1 MVCLKAFLSWHC
13 TMTLLCHHRHTATFI
28 LTYEF
33 QNEHLFSFLGL
44 SAIMQYLLACNIIKI
59 MTCVEGDRSDCQPE
73 ASSIARS
80 RRLRA
85 MVVVEG

>member
-1 MVCLKAFLSWHC
+1 MAQVHLRQVAFEHSERGINYFRKVLNS
-13 TMTLLCHHRHTATFI
+13 RIIRI
-28 LTYEF
+28 LTT
-33 QNEHLFSFLGL
+33 S
-44 SAIMQYLLACNIIKI
+44 SVNIIKI
-59 MTCVEGDRSDCQPE
+59 MPYVEGDRSECQPE

>member
-1 MVCLKAFLSWHC
+1 MPFL
-13 TMTLLCHHRHTATFI
+13 
-28 LTYEF
+28 
-33 QNEHLFSFLGL
+33 L
-44 SAIMQYLLACNIIKI
+44 SRSPKYWKHKILLASSSFIPVNKSNLHDNIKI
-59 MTCVEGDRSDCQPE
+59 MPCVEGDRSDCQPE